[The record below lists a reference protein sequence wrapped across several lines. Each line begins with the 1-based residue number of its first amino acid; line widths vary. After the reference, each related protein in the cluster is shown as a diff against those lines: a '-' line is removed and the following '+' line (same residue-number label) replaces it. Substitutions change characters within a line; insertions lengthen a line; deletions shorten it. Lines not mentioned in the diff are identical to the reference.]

1 MIAGHQISKE
11 LGDALGL
18 PPMTR
23 GFTLRC
29 YTGEIVTV
37 ECEYYPTGAFQT
49 ALAKYNLLP
58 VGGTLSTS
66 DRFNFDAWLRGRN
79 ESAHSEFMRR
89 TSRLPPCIR
98 RTYTADE
105 IAKFYGISHGG
116 ID

>member
-1 MIAGHQISKE
+1 MIAGNQISKD
-11 LGDALGL
+11 LCDALGL

-49 ALAKYNLLP
+49 ALSKYNLLP
-58 VGGTLSTS
+58 AVDAEPAGF
-66 DRFNFDAWLRGRN
+66 DFDAWMMDRTER
-79 ESAHSEFMRR
+79 AHRDFMHR

-98 RTYTADE
+98 RTYSPDE
-105 IAKFYGISHGG
+105 IAQFYRISLGG

>member
-1 MIAGHQISKE
+1 MLGQQISKE

-29 YTGEIVTV
+29 FTGEVVTV

-49 ALAKYNLLP
+49 ALAKYNLTPAVEAGP
-58 VGGTLSTS
+58 VGF
-66 DRFNFDAWLRGRN
+66 DFDAWIRDRT
-79 ESAHSEFMRR
+79 EHAHRAYMER
-89 TSRLPPCIR
+89 TTRLPPCIR
-98 RTYTADE
+98 RTYSAEE